1 MCYCCENIK
10 LTILK
15 ESTQCL
21 LTNHYND
28 NLLNDWYVTS
38 MLTNMILS
46 HYVIVKYAGFLLM
59 VWCLFGARWCILTGI
74 HQYQVMTWIVT
85 QFQEMSLWNGFSS
98 DTRTSSNSS
107 LCIIHEMV
115 MGFACISRLHRIHV
129 IETKVHTN
137 HIYPLSTTWIW
148 GSWKYLWQHHRE
160 LERFCLE
167 KISGQ

>member
-1 MCYCCENIK
+1 MYKNGVAIIKQLKPSFVIVIHMFHIIIEPYVSQHNKVCYCYENIK

-15 ESTQCL
+15 ESTHCL

-38 MLTNMILS
+38 MLTNMIFS

-59 VWCLFGARWCILTGI
+59 AWCLFGARWCSLTGI

-85 QFQEMSLWNGFSS
+85 QFQEMSLWNAISS

-115 MGFACISRLHRIHV
+115 MGFACISSFYGFPV
-129 IETKVHTN
+129 I
-137 HIYPLSTTWIW
+137 
-148 GSWKYLWQHHRE
+148 
-160 LERFCLE
+160 
-167 KISGQ
+167 